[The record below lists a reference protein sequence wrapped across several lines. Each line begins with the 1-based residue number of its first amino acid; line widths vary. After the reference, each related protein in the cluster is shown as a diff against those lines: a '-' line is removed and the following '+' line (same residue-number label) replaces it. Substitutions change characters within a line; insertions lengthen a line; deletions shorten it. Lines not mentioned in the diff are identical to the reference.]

1 VAEPVA
7 RGPFAATTD
16 PGPHLGHPPVIGPAV
31 VLTDYSHQPR
41 WYLHGKTAQRLTQ
54 SLAYR
59 PGAVWRRGDLLLWS
73 FAPVQVRAAWIGAP
87 LDTDGRLPD
96 HLWADLS
103 PEDLTNV
110 THGVATVRM
119 VGSSVPEVLA
129 RICPIDPRQLP
140 DNHAMSTSMAQVTT
154 EVLRADGDTPAY
166 LLSVGRSY
174 GPYLWGVL
182 SEAAAELEAGPDV
195 RVPALPRRVTNPH
208 HDDV

>member
-1 VAEPVA
+1 M
-7 RGPFAATTD
+7 
-16 PGPHLGHPPVIGPAV
+16 
-31 VLTDYSHQPR
+31 TDYSHQPR

-73 FAPVQVRAAWIGAP
+73 FAPVQVRAAWTGAP

-96 HLWADLS
+96 GLWADLS
-103 PEDLTNV
+103 PEDVTNV

-119 VGSSVPEVLA
+119 VGSPVPEVLA
-129 RICPIDPRQLP
+129 RICPIDLRQLP
-140 DNHAMSTSMAQVTT
+140 DNHAVSTSMAQVTT

-174 GPYLWGVL
+174 GPHLWGVL
-182 SEAAAELEAGPDV
+182 SEAATELEAGPGASGS
-195 RVPALPRRVTNPH
+195 RTPIARHECTS
-208 HDDV
+208 